1 MVIDTGIG
9 EKHRE
14 IVSELQQEMDRH
26 HTETTARQ
34 IEKYIAGEDGW
45 ASRLVD
51 YLKSIQLEITNKTGF
66 LQQIDITDLAKTII
80 WSSARDIHS
89 FRACINSIY
98 KEGSIGIALSDEAP
112 LLDELYNKIKESDIH
127 LLDKIQ
133 KLQIRYLLKNIESAR
148 ELYEAKTEVIPMIS
162 T

>member
-1 MVIDTGIG
+1 M
-9 EKHRE
+9 
-14 IVSELQQEMDRH
+14 
-26 HTETTARQ
+26 
-34 IEKYIAGEDGW
+34 
-45 ASRLVD
+45 
-51 YLKSIQLEITNKTGF
+51 EITNKTGF
-66 LQQIDITDLAKTII
+66 LSQINITKLSDKLIGST
-80 WSSARDIHS
+80 ARDIHF
-89 FRACINSIY
+89 FRICINSIY

-148 ELYEAKTEVIPMIS
+148 ELYEAKPEVIPMIS